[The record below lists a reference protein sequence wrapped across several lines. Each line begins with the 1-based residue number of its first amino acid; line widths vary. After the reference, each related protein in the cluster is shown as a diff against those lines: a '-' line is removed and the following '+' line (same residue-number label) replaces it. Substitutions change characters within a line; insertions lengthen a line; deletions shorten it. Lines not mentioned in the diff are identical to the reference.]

1 VSGRKPIS
9 KEKSSAPSVPLPDSS
24 AAVPKKALEAS
35 QLQTVAPGTPK
46 RPSQSQTVAS
56 GAPKR
61 PFQSELWTES
71 QDAPAP
77 QKRRSEN
84 AGRSKQGRTRT
95 KKSTKKKALKLSLW
109 RWTAI
114 IGTEIL
120 ALAASALVGIIAVLG
135 RSADWFA
142 GTGLWSNLLPFAG
155 MVLAIGIA
163 NAVLLHLW
171 LGMRARLKLKG
182 MVLPAILAVFVA
194 VGAGWFATQ
203 DEFGRD
209 LGKLRSLVGGMQEA
223 ERNTIAHQVFAA
235 YRRSDLTQMQRII
248 ERAQIYLPTIHE
260 AAEAFDVDPEVMV
273 GIGATESSFY
283 PRDSKDGGRGLFQIT
298 APPKSAV
305 SVVKERLK
313 TDTLDMLNQRH
324 NTFVA
329 AATLR
334 DYLAQMSGDLFL
346 GLLAYNIGPA
356 NGGLRSIMTQYGAR
370 DFVTVQPY
378 LKNLPRDYPIRV
390 LTAALAYRLWHR
402 EGRLPRYEEG
412 NNAMHIQSVGIP
424 GLDQGISPVKT
435 VAKDKAA

>member
-1 VSGRKPIS
+1 VPDRKSSS
-9 KEKSSAPSVPLPDSS
+9 KENSSTAPALIGTTPSKPLKPVQEELDLIPPVSPP
-24 AAVPKKALEAS
+24 PKKRRTHNAAK
-35 QLQTVAPGTPK
+35 PK
-46 RPSQSQTVAS
+46 
-56 GAPKR
+56 K
-61 PFQSELWTES
+61 
-71 QDAPAP
+71 
-77 QKRRSEN
+77 K
-84 AGRSKQGRTRT
+84 RTRT
-95 KKSTKKKALKLSLW
+95 KKGAQLAAKPSPL

-120 ALAASALVGIIAVLG
+120 ALAASALIGIIAVFG
-135 RSADWFA
+135 RSVDWFA
-142 GTGLWSNLLPFAG
+142 GTDLWSNLLPFAG
-155 MVLAIGIA
+155 MVLAVGIA
-163 NAVLLHLW
+163 NAVLLRLW
-171 LGMRARLKLKG
+171 LGMRTKLALIS
-182 MVLPAILAVFVA
+182 MALPAILAVFVA
-194 VGAGWFATQ
+194 VGAGWFAAQ

-209 LGKLRSLVGGMQEA
+209 LGKLRTLVGGMQEA

-260 AAEAFDVDPEVMV
+260 AAKAFDVDPEVMV

-298 APPKSAV
+298 AAPKSAIGA
-305 SVVKERLK
+305 VKEHL
-313 TDTLDMLNQRH
+313 DVDDLDMLNQRH

-334 DYLAQMSGDLFL
+334 LYLTQMRGDLFL

-370 DFVTVQPY
+370 DFVTIQPY
-378 LKNLPRDYPIRV
+378 LQNLPRDYPIRV

-412 NNAMHIQSVGIP
+412 SNAMHIQSIGIP
-424 GLDQGISPVKT
+424 GLHPGFSTEKSVG
-435 VAKDKAA
+435 VGKDKTA